1 MTIDIQY
8 ANEHLI
14 EISESELSE
23 IKKLRDIKT
32 FSELS
37 SLNPKDKRIMKN
49 LIYNIVTC
57 AYCMKSGGFV
67 PKSKIKVIAKDN
79 NNRNI
84 WCFAIRDVTPS
95 YSRYIGV
102 KTEYKIFDCS
112 SPIWDREVNQ
122 W

>member
-37 SLNPKDKRIMKN
+37 SLNPKDKQIMAN

-57 AYCMKSGGFV
+57 TYSMKSGGII
-67 PKSKIKVIAKDN
+67 PASKIKVIAKDN
-79 NNRNI
+79 NGAV
-84 WCFAIRDVTPS
+84 WCMCIRERLQHPKDQ
-95 YSRYIGV
+95 
-102 KTEYKIFDCS
+102 TEYKIFDCS
-112 SPIWDREVNQ
+112 SPIWLREVNQ